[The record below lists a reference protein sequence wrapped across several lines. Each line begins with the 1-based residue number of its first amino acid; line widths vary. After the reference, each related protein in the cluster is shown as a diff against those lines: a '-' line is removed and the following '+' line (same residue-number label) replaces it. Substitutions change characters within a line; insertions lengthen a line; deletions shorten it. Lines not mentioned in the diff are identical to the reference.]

1 MPRFVSIANHPTKGN
16 VLDEKYVKTTYDTL
30 SNNNVDLENIATMIS
45 QLPVREQKKFF
56 RLLLNY
62 ADITAYKG
70 QNYGSI
76 NPMMREVYELCER
89 IMDLVN
95 NYYEEQELLQLA
107 FEGM

>member
-1 MPRFVSIANHPTKGN
+1 MPRFVSIAKHPTKVN
-16 VLDEKYVKTTYDTL
+16 VLDEKYVKTTYETL

-76 NPMMREVYELCER
+76 NPTMREVYELCER